1 MMRRPRGWTLIETM
15 VAMMLFAFVML
26 IVARILSSTA
36 KVSKAQT
43 SRSLRQ
49 ASLQA
54 TMRHVERVLQRA
66 PAAAVTWHSSAAD
79 GAVLAAHC
87 LADDPATAPTGETFW
102 ECFVWDK
109 PSRKITMGKSLPIAG
124 FPAPTPRFQLMPN
137 AQMQAILAGETPYT
151 GTTIEGHP
159 IADRVTDFQYELLSG
174 PLFKID
180 IELDVPPGD
189 YAGMPDMQERLR
201 ASVSLHPRNRL

>member
-1 MMRRPRGWTLIETM
+1 MIRRTGGWTLIETM
-15 VAMMLFAFVML
+15 VAIALFGFVL
-26 IVARILSSTA
+26 LFVARILSTTA
-36 KVSKAQT
+36 RVTRAQT

-66 PAAAVTWHSSAAD
+66 PAAAVGWYSSAAD

-87 LADDPATAPTGETFW
+87 LSDNPTGPPQAGTFW

-109 PSRKITMGKSLPIAG
+109 QARKVFMGRSLASAG
-124 FPAPTPRFQLMPN
+124 FPAPPPRFQLMPT

-159 IADRVTDFQYELLSG
+159 IADRVTDFRFELITG
-174 PLFKID
+174 PLYKLD

-189 YAGMPDMQERLR
+189 YTGVPDMQERLR
-201 ASVSLHPRNRL
+201 ASVSLHPRNRI